1 MSKQTKF
8 PMGIDSKKISG
19 ELFTLTYGALVAELL
34 RDLESPLAVN
44 RQLDK
49 MGYNIGLRLADDLL
63 AKNSQIHRCTD
74 MHQVADVLAKV
85 ALRSYLGVTAQVS
98 NWNARNDEFSLIL
111 ESNPLAEF
119 VEVPP
124 ELAQDLRQEPCAM
137 IVNDSPGRDD
147 SHYHKYSQI
156 LCGAIRGALE
166 MMHMEVQT
174 FIVQEH
180 SQSVEIRVKFIRI
193 LQESVPPGD
202 D

>member
-1 MSKQTKF
+1 MQLYNVEIKF
-8 PMGIDSKKISG
+8 FHRFQISG

-63 AKNSQIHRCTD
+63 AKNSQIQRCTD

-85 ALRSYLGVTAQVS
+85 ALRSYLGENVLESVTAQVS
-98 NWNARNDEFSLIL
+98 NWNARNDEFSLVL

-119 VEVPP
+119 VEVPS
-124 ELAQDLRQEPCAM
+124 ELAQDLR
-137 IVNDSPGRDD
+137 
-147 SHYHKYSQI
+147 YSQI

-174 FIVQEH
+174 FIVQEQ

>member
-19 ELFTLTYGALVAELL
+19 ELFALTYGALVAELL
-34 RDLESPLAVN
+34 RDLENPLAVN

-63 AKNSQIHRCTD
+63 AKNSQIQRCTD
-74 MHQVADVLAKV
+74 MHQVADVLAKIAV
-85 ALRSYLGVTAQVS
+85 RSYLGVTAQVS
-98 NWNARNDEFSLIL
+98 NWNSRNDEFSLVL
-111 ESNPLAEF
+111 DANPLAEF

-124 ELAQDLRQEPCAM
+124 ELAQDLR
-137 IVNDSPGRDD
+137 
-147 SHYHKYSQI
+147 YSQI

>member
-1 MSKQTKF
+1 MSKQTRF

-34 RDLESPLAVN
+34 RDLESPIAVN

-49 MGYNIGLRLADDLL
+49 IGYNIGLRLADDLL
-63 AKNSQIHRCTD
+63 AKNSQIQRCTD

-85 ALRSYLGVTAQVS
+85 AFRSYLGENDNSARVSAQVS
-98 NWNARNDEFSLIL
+98 NWSAGNDEFSLIL

-119 VEVPP
+119 VEVPS
-124 ELAQDLRQEPCAM
+124 ELAQDLR
-137 IVNDSPGRDD
+137 
-147 SHYHKYSQI
+147 YSQI

-166 MMHMEVQT
+166 MMHMEVQV